1 MDFLIKLLKK
11 DYFLKNSEYK
21 LIKDAF
27 ICPKKIEIEI
37 KEIEDEGAN
46 LALKLSLL
54 SQNIKY
60 IFSKIETSPSIEFA
74 NEYFD
79 LLEKI
84 QKILSILI
92 FKHEIGIPD
101 RLYRFVQ
108 DFDNLDHYKDYYFR
122 EIKNGKYSF

>member
-1 MDFLIKLLKK
+1 M
-11 DYFLKNSEYK
+11 
-21 LIKDAF
+21 IKDAF